1 MSAKEQASGIYHM
14 GLGKNKSGLLVPV
27 NPLKKEIEQLKDEKA
42 EQEAK
47 QMLLELE
54 KKKQEEINAKIQRLE
69 LMPLGNKVIILP
81 YPENPYKKVMEGNI
95 IVEYTGSFLNPDSG
109 EQDKLKEFVACAQ
122 VIEIGPE
129 CKYLKPGDD
138 VYYLPNTAFPVPFMS
153 LGYKLTTE
161 PQILCVLNESLKERF
176 KME

>member
-1 MSAKEQASGIYHM
+1 M
-14 GLGKNKSGLLVPV
+14 
-27 NPLKKEIEQLKDEKA
+27 KKEI
-42 EQEAK
+42 
-47 QMLLELE
+47 
-54 KKKQEEINAKIQRLE
+54 
-69 LMPLGNKVIILP
+69 MPLYNNVILRP
-81 YPENPYKKVMEGNI
+81 YSENPYVSMQSKDGLLL
-95 IVEYTGSFLNPDSG
+95 TDDQFDSQDSG
-109 EQDKLKEFVACAQ
+109 ETEKRDLLIGCAQ